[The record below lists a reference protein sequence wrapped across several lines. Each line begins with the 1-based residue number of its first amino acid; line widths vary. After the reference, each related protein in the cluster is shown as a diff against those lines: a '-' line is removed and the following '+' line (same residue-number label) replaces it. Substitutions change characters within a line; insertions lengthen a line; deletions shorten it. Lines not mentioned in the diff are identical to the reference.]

1 MAETKPVEKK
11 TTKKKTV
18 KKKTAKKT
26 AKKKLLIVESP
37 AKAGTIQK
45 YLGSKYVV
53 VASMGHVIDLPKST
67 LGVDVDHDFEP
78 KYITIRGKGALLT
91 SLKKE
96 AKKADEVLLATDPD
110 REGEAIS
117 WHLAKALNIDPASPC
132 RVTFNEITK
141 TAVKDAIEHP
151 RAIDMNLVNAQQARR
166 VLDRIVGYK
175 ISPILWE
182 KVKRGLSAG
191 RVQSV
196 ATRMLCDREE
206 EILNFVPEEYWTI
219 EAELKDSKTKKK
231 FAARY
236 YGENGEETKLSSG
249 EEADAILADLKEFK
263 ITSVKESVKKRNP
276 QPPFTTSTLQQD
288 ASRKFSYQASRTMQI
303 AQTLYEGVRLGG
315 KLGTIGLI
323 TYMRTD
329 SLRIADDAL
338 NEAEAVL
345 TERYGGDYV
354 HRRQYKSKKSAQD
367 AHEAIRPTSISIRP
381 DEIKD
386 KLTPEQYKI
395 YKLIWERFAASQME
409 SAVYKLKAA
418 VIESGS
424 HTFRANGS
432 EITFDGYMRVYVES
446 SEKKEE
452 KSKMLPPMAEGDDAE
467 LVSADSKQHFTQPP
481 PRYSDATLIR
491 ELEEKGIGRPSTYA
505 PTISTIVSR
514 GYVQRSKRQLIP
526 TELGFVTTDIMK
538 QNFKDIVDEDFTAH
552 MESELD
558 DVEAGELDW
567 VAVLRQFYPEF
578 EHDLEEA
585 HKNIEKIEIKDKV
598 SDVICDKCGRHM
610 VYKISKFGQFLA
622 CPGYPE
628 CRNTMA
634 IRVGTGVECPKCG
647 GEILIKHSRK
657 GKVYFGCEHWP
668 KCDFM
673 AWDTPVK
680 DEKCPVCGSLL
691 LKKTGR
697 NAKIYCY
704 NENCKYERKI
714 NKDEAEE
721 NSNEG

>member
-1 MAETKPVEKK
+1 MASNEPI
-11 TTKKKTV
+11 KKKAA
-18 KKKTAKKT
+18 KKKKPAAKKA

-45 YLGSKYVV
+45 YLGDNYNV

-67 LGVDVDHDFEP
+67 LGVDVDNDFEP
-78 KYITIRGKGALLT
+78 KYITIRGKGSLLT

-117 WHLAKALNIDPASPC
+117 WHLARALNIDPESSC

-141 TAVKDAIEHP
+141 TAVKEAIKHP
-151 RAIDMNLVNAQQARR
+151 RRIDMNLVNAQQARR

-196 ATRMLCDREE
+196 ATKMICDREE

-219 EAELKDSKTKKK
+219 EAELKDLATKKK

-236 YGENGEETKLSSG
+236 YGDNGEERRLSSG
-249 EEADAILADLKEFK
+249 EEAEEVLSDINGREFE
-263 ITSVKESVKKRNP
+263 ITSVKETVKKRNP

-303 AQTLYEGVRLGG
+303 AQSLYEGVKLGG
-315 KLGTIGLI
+315 RLGTIGLI

-338 NEAEAVL
+338 NEAEQFL
-345 TERYGGDYV
+345 TETYGSEFV
-354 HRRQYKSKKSAQD
+354 RRRQYKSKKSAQD
-367 AHEAIRPTSISIRP
+367 AHEAIRPTSITIRP
-381 DEIKD
+381 DAIKD
-386 KLTPEQYKI
+386 KLTNEQYKI

-409 SAVYKLKAA
+409 SAVYRLTA
-418 VIESGS
+418 VTANAGIR
-424 HTFRANGS
+424 TFRANGS
-432 EITFDGYMRVYVES
+432 EVTFKGYMSVYVES
-446 SEKKEE
+446 SDKKEE
-452 KSKMLPPMAEGDDAE
+452 KSKTLPPMNEGDKAE
-467 LVSADSKQHFTQPP
+467 LEKADSKQHFTQPP
-481 PRYSDATLIR
+481 PRYSDAALIR

-514 GYVQRSKRQLIP
+514 GYVQRSKKQLVP

-538 QNFKDIVDEDFTAH
+538 QNFKDIVDVDFTAH

-558 DVEAGELDW
+558 GVEDGELDW
-567 VAVLRQFYPEF
+567 VTVLKQFYPQF
-578 EHDLEEA
+578 EQDLEQA

-598 SDVICDKCGRHM
+598 SDVICEKCGRNM
-610 VYKISKFGQFLA
+610 VYKLSKFGQFLA

-628 CRNTMA
+628 CKNTKP

-680 DEKCPVCGSLL
+680 DEKCPECGSLL

-714 NKDEAEE
+714 DKNEADENKDE
-721 NSNEG
+721 G